1 MVHFRDFLTD
11 LKQFRIFQKQLRTNA
26 TDLPLSWWT
35 FPTNF
40 EICQLWNL
48 THSETFHLM
57 AGSIAPEVG
66 NKLIPVNLN
75 RRNRALETKK
85 RTSFLELA
93 PEFAFSI
100 VCLFASSPHNVLLH
114 SVRRLIV
121 FGFLKWIYCYTCGT
135 YGHYTFGTH
144 GTYGTYATYGDT
156 YGNQRRSSQHTNS
169 IIRSNI
175 IPANMISLYSSTP
188 RSTHI

>member
-1 MVHFRDFLTD
+1 
-11 LKQFRIFQKQLRTNA
+11 
-26 TDLPLSWWT
+26 
-35 FPTNF
+35 
-40 EICQLWNL
+40 
-48 THSETFHLM
+48 M

-135 YGHYTFGTH
+135 YGTIPLVPMELMVPMQLM
-144 GTYGTYATYGDT
+144 AIPMV
-156 YGNQRRSSQHTNS
+156 TNVD
-169 IIRSNI
+169 
-175 IPANMISLYSSTP
+175 PANT
-188 RSTHI
+188 RTA